1 MMMDEKLASFEAL
14 CRREYPLV
22 VRTAY
27 LITGDAEEAA
37 DVAQEAFARALQH
50 WRKVRRMDRPAAWLQ
65 RVAANLSISWRRR
78 GRYWS
83 REIAAE
89 PEGVEDRDPSN
100 GLLMLEALQLLT
112 PAQRAAIV
120 LRYYA
125 DQSVEQAARALGKRP
140 GTIRALTSQGFTR
153 LRAYLADDEQEE
165 LDALRD

>member
-1 MMMDEKLASFEAL
+1 MDEKLATFEAL

-37 DVAQEAFARALQH
+37 DVAQESFARALQH
-50 WRKVRRMDRPAAWLQ
+50 WRKVRRMDRPGAWLQ

-83 REIAAE
+83 GEEASERGTWDA
-89 PEGVEDRDPSN
+89 DPDEKVV
-100 GLLMLEALQLLT
+100 MLEALQLLT

-125 DQSVEQAARALGKRP
+125 DQSVEQTARALGKRP
-140 GTIRALTSQGFTR
+140 GTVRALTSQGFSR
-153 LRAYLADDEQEE
+153 LRAYLTDDDEET